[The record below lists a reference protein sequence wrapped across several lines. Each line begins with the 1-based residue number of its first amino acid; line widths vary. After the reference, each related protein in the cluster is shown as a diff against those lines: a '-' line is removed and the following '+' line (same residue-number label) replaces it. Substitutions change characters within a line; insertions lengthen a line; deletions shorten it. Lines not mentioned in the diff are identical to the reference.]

1 MPVYL
6 LGTLDTKGHEIAFVR
21 DLLHEYGAKTCVVD
35 TGCLGSPLIT
45 ADVTREQVFEAAG
58 VSLEML
64 REKNDRGQAVTQA
77 ALGAASIVS
86 AAQARGEVDGLLALG
101 GSAGT
106 TIGTSAMRALPLG
119 IPKLMVSTLASG
131 QTRPYVGGKD
141 ILMLNSVVDIAGINR
156 ISRLV
161 LGEAA
166 RAMAGMVLLNGGF
179 SGPLAPRLGG
189 ERARVR
195 GADEPAISK
204 CGTLTEEVSFA
215 EQQTHSNK
223 APLTLTLSPEDGG
236 EGTRADKSPFTD
248 KPLVAATMFGV
259 TTPCVEHARK
269 ILEAAGYEVLVFHAT
284 GNGGEAMEGLI
295 ADGLIAGVLDI
306 TTTELADELVGG
318 TLTAGSTRLTAA
330 GKRGVPQVISVGA
343 LDMVNFGPIQPT
355 TGLPETAPEKFRD
368 RKYYRHNPTVTLMR
382 TTSDENRQLGEE
394 IGRKAAAATGPT
406 SILIPLRGVSAID
419 QTGKPF
425 DDPMARQALFD
436 AIRTTHGSAEL
447 IELDNHINDTAFAEA
462 AARKLLELMTRK

>member
-21 DLLHEYGAKTCVVD
+21 DLLHEYGVTTYVVD
-35 TGCLGSPLIT
+35 AGCLGEPTIA
-45 ADVTREQVFEAAG
+45 ADIAREQVFAAAG
-58 VSLEML
+58 VTLQAL
-64 REKNDRGQAVTQA
+64 RDQNDRGQAVTQA
-77 ALGAASIVS
+77 ALGAANIVT
-86 AAQARGEVDGLLALG
+86 AAHARGDVDGVLALG

-106 TIGTSAMRALPLG
+106 TIGTAAMRVLPLG

-156 ISRLV
+156 ISRMV
-161 LGEAA
+161 LTEAA
-166 RAMAGMVLLNGGF
+166 RAMAGMVLLSQRP

-195 GADEPAISK
+195 GANGENDSVLPHATISSASAPQSS
-204 CGTLTEEVSFA
+204 TLDTQPRSE
-215 EQQTHSNK
+215 
-223 APLTLTLSPEDGG
+223 APLTLILTLSPEDGG
-236 EGTRADKSPFTD
+236 EGTRKD

-259 TTPCVEHARK
+259 TTPCVEQARK
-269 ILEAAGYEVLVFHAT
+269 ILESAGYEVLVFHAT

-318 TLTAGSTRLTAA
+318 TLTAGPTRLTAA
-330 GKRGVPQVISVGA
+330 GKRGIPQVISVGA
-343 LDMVNFGPIQPT
+343 LDMVNFGPRNTVPD
-355 TGLPETAPEKFRD
+355 KFKD
-368 RKYYRHNPTVTLMR
+368 RQFYQHNATVTLMR
-382 TTSDENRQLGEE
+382 TTPDENRQLGEV

-406 SILIPLRGVSAID
+406 TIIIPLKGVSAID

-425 DDPMARQALFD
+425 NDPAATRALID
-436 AIRTTHGSAEL
+436 GIRATHGSVEL
-447 IELDNHINDTAFAEA
+447 LELENHINDMEFAEA
-462 AARKLLELMTRK
+462 AATRLLDLLSD